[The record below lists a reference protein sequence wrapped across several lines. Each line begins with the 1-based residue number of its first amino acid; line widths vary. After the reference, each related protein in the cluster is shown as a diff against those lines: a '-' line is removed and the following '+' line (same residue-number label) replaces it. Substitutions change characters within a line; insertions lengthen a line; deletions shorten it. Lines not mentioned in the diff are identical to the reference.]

1 MLTCVAPER
10 RRESFPQV
18 AIGSVQEVVHVPG
31 IGEVLAGDFVFV
43 AGPVLVFTC
52 AGGVLSAGSV
62 CSLLQFLEPL
72 LYFILTLSKSYSLR
86 SLRYFNLSYAF
97 SLL

>member
-1 MLTCVAPER
+1 LLTCVAPER

-31 IGEVLAGDFVFV
+31 IGEVLAGDLVFV
-43 AGPVLVFTC
+43 AGAVLVFTC

-62 CSLLQFLEPL
+62 CS
-72 LYFILTLSKSYSLR
+72 SYNR
-86 SLRYFNLSYAF
+86 DI
-97 SLL
+97 